1 MNKNNFA
8 EYFLF
13 MKIKIKVPGAGVFS
27 SSSSESEE
35 SSEED
40 SSFLAGAALATGSAN
55 TKFLYFRKCSKN
67 ALKSSLL
74 HSSN

>member
-1 MNKNNFA
+1 MNKN
-8 EYFLF
+8 FLLNTF
-13 MKIKIKVPGAGVFS
+13 FLWKQSKKVPGAGVFS

>member
-1 MNKNNFA
+1 
-8 EYFLF
+8 

-40 SSFLAGAALATGSAN
+40 SSFFAGAALATGAAN
-55 TKFLYFRKCSKN
+55 AKSPY
-67 ALKSSLL
+67 LKIF
-74 HSSN
+74 NYE

>member
-40 SSFLAGAALATGSAN
+40 SSFFAGAALATGAAN
-55 TKFLYFRKCSKN
+55 AKSPY
-67 ALKSSLL
+67 LKIF
-74 HSSN
+74 NYE

>member
-1 MNKNNFA
+1 LNKNNFA

-13 MKIKIKVPGAGVFS
+13 KKIKIKVPGAGFFS

-40 SSFLAGAALATGSAN
+40 SAFFAGAALATGAAN
-55 TKFLYFRKCSKN
+55 AKSLYLKFF
-67 ALKSSLL
+67 
-74 HSSN
+74 HFE

>member
-13 MKIKIKVPGAGVFS
+13 KKIKIKVPGAGVFS

-40 SSFLAGAALATGSAN
+40 SSFFAGAALATGAAN
-55 TKFLYFRKCSKN
+55 AKILVKIFKL
-67 ALKSSLL
+67 
-74 HSSN
+74 